1 MRRSQ
6 RLRRGAVTGLAL
18 TVLALTVLSLVGAT
32 STRRSAQDV
41 TRSAALAEAYSRA
54 HFEVAAEESLERKY
68 RLEPS
73 PEIRVRHEDAAKELQ
88 RALSDVHSRGGPA
101 DRRTVD
107 TLRAMVARYQTAVAH
122 MFAAIDARDEATIL
136 RIDNEETD
144 PAFQQMSDLVQSA
157 TDQHTRAA
165 AKAVADLRRVE
176 GIVFVTTAVGFAA
189 GLCLLAVFAMIAV
202 GYQRALLNQA
212 ETSRHQALH
221 DPLTG
226 LANRTLFTNR
236 LDQALQ
242 SAHRTGTKTSV
253 MLLDLDRFKEVND
266 TLGHQYGDE
275 LLRQV
280 ATRISDAQRASD
292 TVARLSGDEFAILM
306 PHAGEA
312 AATALAARILAALH
326 RSFTLNDV
334 TVDIEA
340 SIGAAI
346 APTHADDTIALMRC
360 ADIAMYDAKDSKNGV
375 GLYRP
380 DMHTQD
386 STRLVLLGDLR
397 RALDTNDQLVVHY
410 QPKISLQFGELCG
423 VEALVRW
430 QHPERGMV
438 QPLEFI
444 PIAETTGL
452 INRLTTYVLRLAIGQ
467 ARTWLDTGLP
477 IPVAVNLSP
486 RCLLDA
492 GLVQHVTDLLREYQ
506 LPASL
511 LRLEVTETAIM
522 ANPTLALSTLTEL
535 HHLGIRLSIDD
546 YGTGYSSMAYLKRLP
561 VDELKVD
568 RTFVLNMDTDH
579 SDASLVRSAID
590 LGHNLGLTVVAEGVE
605 GSDHVTALQS
615 LGCDIAQGY
624 HYARPMPPE
633 NLTAWIRQHH
643 STTPAPD
650 TPWASGG
657 AVVTP

>member
-1 MRRSQ
+1 MWRSQ
-6 RLRRGAVTGLAL
+6 WVRRGAVVG
-18 TVLALTVLSLVGAT
+18 LALTVLSLTVLSIVGVA

-54 HFEVAAEESLERKY
+54 HYAVAAGESLERKY
-68 RLEPS
+68 RLEPD
-73 PEIRVRHEDAAKELQ
+73 PAVRVRHREAAADLQ
-88 RALSDVHSRGGPA
+88 RALTDVLARGGPT
-101 DRRTVD
+101 DRHTVD
-107 TLRAMVARYQTAVAH
+107 TLRVMVARYQTAVAH
-122 MFAAIDARDEATIL
+122 MFAAIDNGDEATIL
-136 RIDNEETD
+136 RIDNNETD
-144 PAFQQMSDLVQSA
+144 PAFQQMSNLVQSA
-157 TDQHTRAA
+157 TDQHAKAA
-165 AKAVADLRRVE
+165 AKAVDDLRRVE
-176 GIVFVTTAVGFAA
+176 AVVFVTTTVGFAA

-212 ETSRHQALH
+212 AASRYEALH

-226 LANRTLFTNR
+226 LANRTLFTDR
-236 LDQALQ
+236 VDQALL
-242 SAHRTGTKTSV
+242 SADRTGSKTSV
-253 MLLDLDRFKEVND
+253 LLLDLDRFKEVND

-280 ATRISDAQRASD
+280 AGRISDALRASD

-312 AATALAARILAALH
+312 AATALATRILASMH
-326 RSFTLNDV
+326 CSFTLNDV
-334 TVDIEA
+334 TVDVVA
-340 SIGAAI
+340 SIGAAL
-346 APTHADDTIALMRC
+346 APTHADDTTALLRR
-360 ADIAMYDAKDSKNGV
+360 ADIAMYDAKDTKSGV
-375 GLYRP
+375 VLYRP
-380 DMHTQD
+380 DMHTKD

-397 RALDTNDQLVVHY
+397 RALDTTDQLVVHY
-410 QPKISLQFGELCG
+410 QPKISLQLGELCG

-430 QHPERGMV
+430 QHPERGLV
-438 QPLEFI
+438 QPLDFI

-452 INRLTTYVLRLAIGQ
+452 INRLTTHVLRLAIGQ
-467 ARTWLDTGLP
+467 ARTWLDTGLA

-492 GLVQHVTDLLREYQ
+492 GLVQHVTDLLEEHQ
-506 LPASL
+506 LPADL

-522 ANPTLALSTLTEL
+522 ANPALALSTLTEL
-535 HHLGIRLSIDD
+535 HDLGIRLSIDD

-579 SDASLVRSAID
+579 SDATLVRSAID

-605 GSDHVTALQS
+605 GSQHVAALQD

-633 NLTAWIRQHH
+633 NLTAWIRQHNANTP
-643 STTPAPD
+643 STGTDGRPAVR
-650 TPWASGG
+650 S
-657 AVVTP
+657 